1 MTAKD
6 RLTEQALTRRSAKP
20 DSSRNLASRLI
31 PKSAVGSVWWFDWKM
46 PRNPGRNGC
55 RVTGSAKI
63 VLVEDEAFQR
73 EVIAECLAQHGL
85 RPTAL
90 SSGAE
95 LKRLAQYSMPDIA
108 LLDVHLN
115 EPEDGFALARWLR
128 SRSARIGILMLTV
141 AGDTID
147 RVVGLESGADDY
159 VVKPFEARE
168 LVARVKSLLR
178 RTGRTPQP
186 PRLSEVRIGM
196 AMLDLQRRLLVLADG
211 AEAKLSASEFE
222 LLRLFVEN
230 PNRPLAR
237 DWLLETAARR
247 DPQAFDRAIDHRV
260 MRLRRKLERD
270 PSHPEAIRS
279 VRGIGYMFVPSS
291 D

>member
-1 MTAKD
+1 MAG
-6 RLTEQALTRRSAKP
+6 
-20 DSSRNLASRLI
+20 AS
-31 PKSAVGSVWWFDWKM
+31 
-46 PRNPGRNGC
+46 
-55 RVTGSAKI
+55 KI

-73 EVIAECLAQHGL
+73 QVIADCLAQHGL

-90 SSGAE
+90 ASGVE
-95 LKRLAQYSMPDIA
+95 LKRLAQQAMPDIA

-128 SRSARIGILMLTV
+128 GRSARIGIIMLTV

-159 VVKPFEARE
+159 VAKPFEPRE
-168 LVARVKSLLR
+168 LVARVKALLR
-178 RTGRTPQP
+178 RTDRGAQP
-186 PRLSEVRIGM
+186 PPGLTEIRVGT
-196 AMLDLQRRLLVLADG
+196 AMLDLQRHVLVRPDG
-211 AEAKLSASEFE
+211 TVDSLTASEFD

-230 PNRPLAR
+230 PNRPLTR
-237 DWLLETAARR
+237 DWLLEAAAHR
-247 DPQAFDRAIDHRV
+247 DAEAFDRAIDNRV

-270 PSHPEAIRS
+270 PAKPEAIRS
-279 VRGIGYMFVPSS
+279 VRGVGYMFVPST

>member
-1 MTAKD
+1 
-6 RLTEQALTRRSAKP
+6 
-20 DSSRNLASRLI
+20 
-31 PKSAVGSVWWFDWKM
+31 
-46 PRNPGRNGC
+46 
-55 RVTGSAKI
+55 VTGLAKI

-128 SRSARIGILMLTV
+128 SRSTRIGILMLTV

-168 LVARVKSLLR
+168 LVARVKALLR

-186 PRLSEVRIGM
+186 PRLSEIRVGM
-196 AMLDLQRRLLVLADG
+196 AMLDLERRLLVLADG

-230 PNRPLAR
+230 PNRPLTR
-237 DWLLETAARR
+237 DWLLETAAHR

-270 PSHPEAIRS
+270 PRALSCVDVRPLIKGYFRRGLPRRS
-279 VRGIGYMFVPSS
+279 LARGA
-291 D
+291 